1 MKLRNVIVFTLSLL
15 ILFAIGC
22 QREVDKSV
30 TSLHSVDGV
39 AVQPEPN
46 TGAVFIGDAGDK
58 FGTDEY
64 VLNTVIIKDDTLKIN
79 VSYSGG
85 CKDHQ
90 FTLIASE
97 SFLESFPVQLPIFV
111 AHNANGDTCEA
122 YPTEDY
128 HFDLTPIK
136 TMYQEAYQQEAGTI
150 ILRLKDTQNVELI
163 YEFTI

>member
-39 AVQPEPN
+39 AVQPELN

-64 VLNTVIIKDDTLKIN
+64 VLNTVMIKDDTLKIN

>member
-1 MKLRNVIVFTLSLL
+1 MKLRNTIVFTLSLL
-15 ILFAIGC
+15 TFFIIGC

-64 VLNTVIIKDDTLKIN
+64 TLNSAIIDGDILK
-79 VSYSGG
+79 VSLSYSGG
-85 CKDHQ
+85 CKAHQ
-90 FTLIASE
+90 FTLVASE
-97 SFLESFPVQLPIFV
+97 SFLESFPVQLPIYI
-111 AHNANGDTCEA
+111 AHNAKGDTCEA

-128 HFDLTPIK
+128 NFDLTPIK
-136 TMYQEAYQQEAGTI
+136 NMYQKAYQQEAGTI
-150 ILRLKDTQNVELI
+150 ILRLKDAPDGELV
-163 YEFTI
+163 YKFEM

>member
-64 VLNTVIIKDDTLKIN
+64 VLNTVMIKDDTLKIN

-111 AHNANGDTCEA
+111 A
-122 YPTEDY
+122 
-128 HFDLTPIK
+128 
-136 TMYQEAYQQEAGTI
+136 Q
-150 ILRLKDTQNVELI
+150 
-163 YEFTI
+163 

>member
-39 AVQPEPN
+39 AVQPELN

-64 VLNTVIIKDDTLKIN
+64 ALNTAIIKDDTLKIN